1 MYYQQNIE
9 YQLYSAKQNEKRRLS
24 SIGKSCGKAVVSFAV
39 LGTVLSLILFNV
51 KGFAELYETNGI
63 FSSAF
68 TACLAVF
75 TLFLPFL
82 FSYLSLKKKNIIGEL
97 PFGNPQDKN
106 DFFLLIPI
114 AIMVCFIG
122 SIFTGLLST
131 VFDACFGIEFFQP
144 EDTSDYSTLSGIIVA
159 EFATAVIPALVE
171 EFAIRGVVMQS
182 LRRYGDRFAVIMSSF
197 VFALMHGNMVQIP
210 FAFIAG
216 IALGYAVIKTGS
228 LWTGIIVHFINNSMA
243 VLSMVAFDNLS
254 ERGSTI
260 FTVGM
265 YSVVFI
271 LGLICAGLY
280 CKKNS
285 NIFYGFSNGNIY
297 YLNNGEKA
305 KSFIANVPMALAIA
319 ILIAETAMYIN

>member
-1 MYYQQNIE
+1 
-9 YQLYSAKQNEKRRLS
+9 
-24 SIGKSCGKAVVSFAV
+24 
-39 LGTVLSLILFNV
+39 
-51 KGFAELYETNGI
+51 
-63 FSSAF
+63 
-68 TACLAVF
+68 
-75 TLFLPFL
+75 
-82 FSYLSLKKKNIIGEL
+82 
-97 PFGNPQDKN
+97 
-106 DFFLLIPI
+106 
-114 AIMVCFIG
+114 
-122 SIFTGLLST
+122 
-131 VFDACFGIEFFQP
+131 
-144 EDTSDYSTLSGIIVA
+144 
-159 EFATAVIPALVE
+159 
-171 EFAIRGVVMQS
+171 MQS